1 MTREFQLAISFKKF
15 LLKEWQQN
23 SDLRV
28 GSDNITA
35 DHDLT
40 NQRQSISQNMSENFD
55 SDLKKLKVLRVE
67 NDSNHIVAYLAIN
80 HWVKK

>member
-1 MTREFQLAISFKKF
+1 MYSTTKKP
-15 LLKEWQQN
+15 LHTPYMYIHKK
-23 SDLRV
+23 
-28 GSDNITA
+28 
-35 DHDLT
+35 T
-40 NQRQSISQNMSENFD
+40 NVLENFD